1 MNLCTC
7 LNSDRLCRYCNTHL
21 TPRHDYDLE
30 KAELINCR
38 PDRTGPVVVGQSID
52 CAGTDPTLPCHVMRL
67 IDEVRES
74 ASMDE
79 IDRDVFCPCKDVR
92 DRAPNWDGAAV
103 ASCNGGR

>member
-1 MNLCTC
+1 MLLTDEPYG
-7 LNSDRLCRYCNTHL
+7 SDYHVVRGDYAGPQVGGRSLALPPPAGH
-21 TPRHDYDLE
+21 PR
-30 KAELINCR
+30 A
-38 PDRTGPVVVGQSID
+38 SID